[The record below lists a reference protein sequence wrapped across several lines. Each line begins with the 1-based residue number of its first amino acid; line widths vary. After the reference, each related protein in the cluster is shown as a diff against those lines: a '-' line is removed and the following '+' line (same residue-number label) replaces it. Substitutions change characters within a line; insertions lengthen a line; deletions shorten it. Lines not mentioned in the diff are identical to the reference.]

1 MSSLKTVK
9 VIDWQT
15 KEQQKLPRFGQG
27 SYMRLLIEQG
37 YDIVSTQMLGNA
49 EIEIYRT
56 SIGSIYAVYHPF
68 FGTLDTECLF
78 VNIPSESVVQML
90 ISNSI
95 ETLEPIKQMFGL

>member
-1 MSSLKTVK
+1 MSSVKTVK

-15 KEQQKLPRFGQG
+15 KEQQKLPRIGQG
-27 SYMRLLIEQG
+27 SYMRLLIEKG
-37 YDIVSTQMLGNA
+37 YDIVSTQLLGNA

-56 SIGSIYAVYHPF
+56 SFGIYAVYHPV

-90 ISNSI
+90 ISSSI
-95 ETLEPIKQMFGL
+95 ERLEPIKQMFGL